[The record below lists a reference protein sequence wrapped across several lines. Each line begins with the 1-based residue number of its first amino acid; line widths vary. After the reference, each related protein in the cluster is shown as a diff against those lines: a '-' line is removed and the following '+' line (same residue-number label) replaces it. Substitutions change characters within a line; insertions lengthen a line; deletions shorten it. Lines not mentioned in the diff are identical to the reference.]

1 MNEAPLAGNGHSK
14 GTLMEPIEQLTYIVP
29 TLNALVDRIDPAQLN
44 DPTPCENFTVHDVLD
59 HMIVLG
65 GTFAYWFR
73 GEEAPEIT
81 APPVYGRV
89 PAAEFKS
96 AMNDLLAAMQS
107 PGAMDRVI
115 AAPIGEMPGSSFA
128 RFVAFDGTVHGSDLA
143 SAAGLTY
150 ELPAELVDAVD
161 EFARG
166 ALSDDMRDGDTFKQA
181 TEAPE
186 SATKLE
192 RLVAFSGRSL

>member
-1 MNEAPLAGNGHSK
+1 
-14 GTLMEPIEQLTYIVP
+14 MEPIEQLAHIVP
-29 TLNALVDRIDPAQLN
+29 TLNALVDRIEPSQLN

-73 GEEAPEIT
+73 GEEAPEIK

-96 AMNDLLAAMQS
+96 AMNDLLAATQS
-107 PGAMDRVI
+107 PGAMDRTI

-128 RFVAFDGTVHGSDLA
+128 RFVAFDGTVHGWDLA
-143 SAAGLTY
+143 TAAALTY
-150 ELPAELVDAVD
+150 ELPAEVVTAVD
-161 EFARG
+161 GFARA
-166 ALSDDMRDGDTFKQA
+166 ALSDDMRDGDTFKN
-181 TEAPE
+181 EADVPE
-186 SATKLE
+186 SATPLE